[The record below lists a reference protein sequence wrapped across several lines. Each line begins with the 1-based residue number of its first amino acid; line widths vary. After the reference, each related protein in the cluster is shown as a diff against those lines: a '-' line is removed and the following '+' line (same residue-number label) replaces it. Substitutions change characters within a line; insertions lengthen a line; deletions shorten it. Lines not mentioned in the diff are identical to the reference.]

1 MTSDNFGMGIEDRDY
16 TRDSSDYTGALT
28 GFGLD
33 YIPPTVKWIIVANVV
48 VFLLQIFV
56 TRPWTPAD
64 DRSYLERLPPRQSEL
79 EEKQRAAQRKMYE
92 KEGLDPDEYQAL
104 YNGQQNVS
112 IIQEWLQLEARKV
125 MRGQV
130 WRLVTYAFCH
140 DWQAGVWH
148 ILLNMLLLY
157 WCAVTLES
165 MLGPR
170 EFLLFYL
177 AGAVFAGLAELALD
191 LYLRSSIP
199 VVGASGA
206 VMAVGMLY
214 AIHYPRT
221 TIRLFW
227 FWPIEARWIVLFY
240 VLYNLHPLLLALSG
254 NQAFTGS
261 AFACHL
267 GGLAFGFIYW
277 RFNLNFERYW
287 DMLPKPRGSFAG
299 SRRSAPRRGPA
310 RREINLDDQVDEILR
325 KIHDSGEASLTE
337 AERRLLARAS
347 ERYKNRGDG

>member
-1 MTSDNFGMGIEDRDY
+1 MGIEDRDY

-33 YIPPTVKWIIVANVV
+33 YIPPVVKWIIIANVI
-48 VFLLQIFV
+48 VFVAQIFV
-56 TRPWTPAD
+56 TRPWTAGD
-64 DRSYLERLPPRQSEL
+64 DRAELERLSQRQRL
-79 EEKQRAAQRKMYE
+79 IEEKRREVQRKMAQ
-92 KEGLDPDEYQAL
+92 KEGLDPAEFEAL
-104 YNGQQNVS
+104 YTEQRTVS
-112 IIQEWLQLEARKV
+112 IVQEWLQLEARKIT
-125 MRGQV
+125 RGQV
-130 WRLVTYAFCH
+130 WRLLTYAFCH
-140 DWQAGVWH
+140 NWGDLWH
-148 ILLNMLLLY
+148 IVFNMLLLY

-177 AGAVFAGLAELALD
+177 AAAIFAGLAEFAFD
-191 LYLRSSIP
+191 LYIGSSIP

-227 FWPIEARWIVLFY
+227 FWPIEVRWVVLFY
-240 VLYNLHPLLLALSG
+240 VLYNLHPLLLELGGTQFS
-254 NQAFTGS
+254 TGT

-267 GGLAFGFIYW
+267 GGLAFGFLYW
-277 RFNLNFERYW
+277 KFQLNFERWW
-287 DMLPKPRGSFAG
+287 DLIPKPRTGFAG
-299 SRRSAPRRGPA
+299 AGRPAPRRAA
-310 RREINLDDQVDEILR
+310 RRERSIDDQVDDVLR

-347 ERYKNRGDG
+347 DRYKQRRGDECS